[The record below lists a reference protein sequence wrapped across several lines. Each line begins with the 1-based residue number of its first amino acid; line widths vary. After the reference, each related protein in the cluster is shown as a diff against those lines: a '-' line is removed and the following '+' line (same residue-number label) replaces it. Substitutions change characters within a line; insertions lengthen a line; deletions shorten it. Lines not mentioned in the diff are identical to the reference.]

1 MNRFVIA
8 DPEKCIGCY
17 TCEAA
22 CVNVHA
28 KVGLVAYPRLTV
40 THTDAG
46 TMPMQCRN
54 CDDAPC
60 AKVCPVKAITFEA
73 DTVQL
78 SESLCIGC
86 KMCALACPFGVIT
99 PYGTMPD
106 GHGLISDGAYPQAA
120 EATPDDS
127 SLHPILSWTVGQRTV
142 AVKCDFCHFS
152 PEGPECI
159 RVCPTKALHIV
170 DGSTVD
176 ESNAEK
182 RTRSVAQ
189 VLAGYVFDH
198 HTGI

>member
-28 KVGLVAYPRLTV
+28 QAGLVAYPRLTV
-40 THTDAG
+40 THTATG

-60 AKVCPVKAITFEA
+60 EKVCPVQAITFR
-73 DTVQL
+73 DKTVQI

-99 PYGTMPD
+99 PYGTNP
-106 GHGLISDGAYPQAA
+106 AA
-120 EATPDDS
+120 EGLLSIGSYAQPDEPAPEEA
-127 SLHPILSWTVGQRTV
+127 SLHPILAWTLGQRTV
-142 AVKCDFCHFS
+142 AVKCDTCYFR

-159 RVCPTKALHIV
+159 RVCPTQALHIV
-170 DGSTVD
+170 DGDAVD
-176 ESNAEK
+176 ETNAQK
-182 RTRSVAQ
+182 RARSVAQ
-189 VLAGYVFDH
+189 VVSELH
-198 HTGI
+198 QTRN